1 MGGNMKPTILAVL
14 AFWSIA
20 MAPAG
25 NQTHATPMRD
35 EEDGQFLAKAVEVS
49 RQGVS
54 DAQVAS
60 QSTQSADIQQAAR
73 SIADDQGRAIRQLT
87 DLAKQKG
94 MELPCDVTGGDRDI
108 AAAAQIRS
116 ASDPDRIAG
125 LLKAHEN
132 AVALFHQEAVR
143 GMDPAL
149 KKFAQGSLP
158 TLQRRLVALRSLQD
172 LYPADLA
179 G

>member
-1 MGGNMKPTILAVL
+1 MVGSVSMV
-14 AFWSIA
+14 
-20 MAPAG
+20 PAG
-25 NQTHATPMRD
+25 YPVGNRAYAAPVRA

-54 DAQVAS
+54 DAEAAS
-60 QSTQSADIQQAAR
+60 QSTRSADIQRAAR
-73 SIADDQGRAIRQLT
+73 SIADDHGRAIRQLT
-87 DLAKQKG
+87 GLAKEKG
-94 MELPCDVTGGDRDI
+94 MKLPRDAAGGDRDI
-108 AAAAQIRS
+108 AAATQIRS
-116 ASDPDRIAG
+116 ESDPDRIAG

-149 KKFAQGSLP
+149 KKFAQVTLP
-158 TLQRRLVALRSLQD
+158 GLQRRLVALRSLQD
-172 LYPADLA
+172 MYPPELA

>member
-1 MGGNMKPTILAVL
+1 MKSKILTLL
-14 AFWSIA
+14 AFWGMA

-25 NQTHATPMRD
+25 NLSHAAPIRD
-35 EEDGQFLAKAVEVS
+35 EQDGQFLAKAVETS

-54 DAQVAS
+54 DAMVAS
-60 QSTQSADIQQAAR
+60 QATQRADIQKAAR
-73 SIADDQGRAIRQLT
+73 SIADDQGRAIRRLT
-87 DLAKQKG
+87 DLAKDKG
-94 MELPCDVTGGDRDI
+94 MELPRDVTGGGRDT
-108 AAAAQIRS
+108 AAAAQIQS
-116 ASDPDRIAG
+116 EPDPDRIAG

-143 GMDPAL
+143 GTDPEL
-149 KKFAQGSLP
+149 KKFAQLTLP

-172 LYPADLA
+172 MYPPDLA

>member
-1 MGGNMKPTILAVL
+1 MKPTILALL

-25 NQTHATPMRD
+25 NQTHAAPMRD
-35 EEDGQFLAKAVEVS
+35 EEDGQFLAMAVEVS

-54 DAQVAS
+54 DAQAAS
-60 QSTQSADIQQAAR
+60 ESTQSADIQQAAR
-73 SIADDQGRAIRQLT
+73 SIADDQGRAIQQLT
-87 DLAKQKG
+87 DLAKRKG
-94 MELPCDVTGGDRDI
+94 MELPRDVTGGDRDI
-108 AAAAQIRS
+108 AAAARIRS

-149 KKFAQGSLP
+149 KKFAQVSLP

>member
-1 MGGNMKPTILAVL
+1 
-14 AFWSIA
+14 
-20 MAPAG
+20 
-25 NQTHATPMRD
+25 MRD

-60 QSTQSADIQQAAR
+60 QSAQSADIQQAAR
-73 SIADDQGRAIRQLT
+73 SIAADQGRAVRQLT
-87 DLAKQKG
+87 DLAKEKG
-94 MELPCDVTGGDRDI
+94 MELRRDVRGGDRDI
-108 AAAAQIRS
+108 AAAAQIRLE
-116 ASDPDRIAG
+116 SDPDRIAG

-149 KKFAQGSLP
+149 KKFAQLSLP
-158 TLQRRLVALRSLQD
+158 TLQRRLIVLRSLQD
-172 LYPADLA
+172 MYPPDLA